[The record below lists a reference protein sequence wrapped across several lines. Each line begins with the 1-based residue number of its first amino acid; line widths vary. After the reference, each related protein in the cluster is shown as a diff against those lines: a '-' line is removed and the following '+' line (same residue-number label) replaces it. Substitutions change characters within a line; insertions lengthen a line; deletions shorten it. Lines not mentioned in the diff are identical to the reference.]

1 MICSKYFDY
10 KTDDSTT
17 QITTSDTV
25 EHKQITKVE
34 QATAELYS
42 SNKKLAHQLL
52 EKKII
57 SSEQLDILLGNIQM
71 QLGQLLIQEKL
82 IFKPELELALTEQQE
97 SNKKLGE
104 ILVEKN
110 IISPYQLDRT
120 LRKQ

>member
-10 KTDDSTT
+10 KTDNSTT

-34 QATAELYS
+34 QATAELYI
-42 SNKKLAHQLL
+42 SNKKLAYQLL

-57 SSEQLDILLGNIQM
+57 SSEQLDRILGIQM

-82 IFKPELELALTEQQE
+82 IFKPELELALIEQQE

-104 ILVEKN
+104 ILLEKN